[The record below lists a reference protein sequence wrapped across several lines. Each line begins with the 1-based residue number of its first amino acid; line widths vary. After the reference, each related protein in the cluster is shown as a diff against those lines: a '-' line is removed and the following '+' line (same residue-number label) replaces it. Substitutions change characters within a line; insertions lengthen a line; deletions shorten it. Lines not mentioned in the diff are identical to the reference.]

1 MRSARD
7 CIGPPLGREEKV
19 GMELGKEEA
28 GRGYFGKG
36 GGMKKGR
43 RKTEEGGK
51 GGGRRKEGMGR
62 SWG

>member
-28 GRGYFGKG
+28 GRGD
-36 GGMKKGR
+36 
-43 RKTEEGGK
+43 EE
-51 GGGRRKEGMGR
+51 R
-62 SWG
+62 